1 MWHDIRY
8 LTKGPTKF
16 FGPLLRRQRTL
27 FKRIKLPDDLYSAAT
42 EGAWLK
48 VPKCPLPEYIEG
60 RAKGTHKL
68 INGTLY
74 RLVPWD
80 ELEDTFPF
88 KNILRKGLKLLTPRG
103 WTK

>member
-1 MWHDIRY
+1 M
-8 LTKGPTKF
+8 
-16 FGPLLRRQRTL
+16 
-27 FKRIKLPDDLYSAAT
+27 FKRIKLPDDLYATTT

-74 RLVPWD
+74 KLVPWD
-80 ELEDTFPF
+80 ELETGFSPIRNAF
-88 KNILRKGLKLLTPRG
+88 RKMVKFVMPRM